1 MGRHIRS
8 KKSNRVKLLG
18 IGACFLVLAVASYSV
33 GRTLLNQPTKSS
45 DAIARSSQSST
56 TKATR
61 TTSSST
67 MSSTTSSIQATTTTT
82 TSSAS
87 EPREELA
94 VSNLEA
100 NASHVYY
107 GVYYFNSGK
116 ELSSNN
122 SAPTISASVI
132 KVFVMEYALTQADP
146 NEIVDGKSV
155 TDWLLPM
162 IQQSD
167 NAAANTL
174 ISHFGIETLNQFFQT
189 QGYQDTRLERLML
202 DNDARAQGKENY
214 TSLND
219 CMNFLKRLYQQRT
232 TEPYATMLE
241 IMEGQTLRTKIP
253 SKLST
258 DIVVANKTGEL
269 DNAENDIGLVLTKD
283 NPFALVVLTQNFTNT
298 EAIRSAI
305 GDVAL
310 SAATLK

>member
-18 IGACFLVLAVASYSV
+18 IGACFLVIAIASYSV

-56 TKATR
+56 TKAMR

-67 MSSTTSSIQATTTTT
+67 MSSTTSSIQATTT

-122 SAPTISASVI
+122 SASTVSASVI

-155 TDWLLPM
+155 NDWLLPM

-189 QGYQDTRLERLML
+189 QGYQDTHLERLML

-219 CMNFLKRLYQQRT
+219 CMSFLKRLYQQRA

-269 DNAENDIGLVLTKD
+269 DDAENDIGLVLTKD

>member
-18 IGACFLVLAVASYSV
+18 IGACFLVIAVASYSV

-45 DAIARSSQSST
+45 DATARSSQSST

-67 MSSTTSSIQATTTTT
+67 MSSTTSSIQAT

-122 SAPTISASVI
+122 SALTISASVI

-146 NEIVDGKSV
+146 NEVVDGKSV

-283 NPFALVVLTQNFTNT
+283 NPFALVVLTQNFTNM

-310 SAATLK
+310 SAATFK